1 MSHFPNHPPSVF
13 LATAAEER
21 GDRMKQ
27 ATPGLG
33 GVTEVYYEWWN
44 VDLLKTL
51 YHQLGKEERAAVK
64 QVKQEAVPWK
74 DPATGERRSK
84 PTAAEK
90 LVQKKRERRE
100 RIRLMAARFF
110 ADEPDAADVRMQP
123 NGEPVPIGPR
133 RFHFKGKMRCIRI
146 EYARMKKSGIGRRYP
161 RNMPAIWREGDE
173 FMGEQDRLPGT
184 ACPET

>member
-1 MSHFPNHPPSVF
+1 MSHFPNHPPSLF
-13 LATAAEER
+13 LATAGATH
-21 GDRMKQ
+21 GDRMPSG
-27 ATPGLG
+27 TPGLG

-100 RIRLMAARFF
+100 YETMCPAWQTLTQT
-110 ADEPDAADVRMQP
+110 EQQP
-123 NGEPVPIGPR
+123 SDCVSPHV
-133 RFHFKGKMRCIRI
+133 
-146 EYARMKKSGIGRRYP
+146 
-161 RNMPAIWREGDE
+161 
-173 FMGEQDRLPGT
+173 
-184 ACPET
+184 